1 MPSNKKDKNVSLKPK
16 KVKLYEFYINNSLKN
31 KEVYHF
37 KDNSVDTT
45 KYNIITFLQK
55 ALLYQFMRVANIYFL
70 VCAVLQCI
78 PLISPLGAETAL
90 VPIIIVL
97 SVSLIREAVEDC
109 SRAKLDKQ
117 QNSEPTEVYVD
128 EQWEQTQSGKLHM
141 GEIVSVKQDDAFP
154 ADLILI
160 DSDLPEGI
168 CFIETGTLDGE
179 KTLKLKESPTQTA
192 GKFNNNGEKVGNII
206 ITGNAL
212 ADQPNPEL
220 YLLNGRM
227 HLIFSNMN
235 NHGQQETHDIP
246 LDAKQLL
253 LKGAKLRNTSWI
265 IGIVVYTGH
274 NCKIMKNSKDPVT
287 KYSSVE
293 KLMNKALVFIF
304 ILQAILCI
312 ISACLRGYYYNSN
325 NLQEVDGGEGKD
337 DNPIEKSFGYTERV
351 YVLESVINYFTY
363 LLLLN
368 TMIPISLI
376 ITLEVVKLIQGAFM
390 KVDAYSYS
398 KIRKKWLNPNSIS
411 LNEECGLVNYIFSD
425 KTGTLTCN
433 RMQFKYCVIGDIC
446 YEYLRTENEGS
457 VKEINFRYDENI
469 IIFRQ
474 YDMFENMLDENK
486 MRNATIYN
494 GFIIKSEKDKSIK
507 LSLERT
513 QDLIENFWYALSLC
527 HSCSIQKNEDN
538 SENYI
543 CVSPDSIELVKTA
556 KDQGW
561 NFIESGSS
569 SIKRIKLGKDGLFR
583 NDVERLQLIE
593 FSSDRKRET
602 VIVRDR
608 GLIKVYCKG
617 ADSIIEERLS
627 KNTPESILRQ
637 CKYYVNKFSAQGF
650 RTLFIAMKILSE
662 EEYEDYASKLKEA
675 LMSQEDKD
683 RKVDEVN
690 NIIETNLFLIGT
702 TIVEDKLQENV
713 PETIQNLRLS
723 KIKVWMLTGDKMNTA
738 YNIGL
743 SCNLINKEMKIF
755 SICGIEI
762 KKNENL
768 EIINKEE
775 RDKVITD
782 FAKEF
787 EKFKGQFDSLEKPQ
801 FGILVD
807 EKALLTINDDEFI
820 QHIFLNIAKDAVAV
834 ICCRVSPIQKSQ
846 VVKMMKN
853 YDPSAIT
860 LAIGDGGNDVS
871 MILEAHIGV
880 GIYGEEGMRAVQSSD
895 YAIGEFQCLSPL
907 LFFHG
912 RTNYIRNSECIQY
925 FFYKNFVFTVVQ
937 FLFGFYCNF
946 TGQTIIDDWFIT
958 TFNLLFTSLP
968 LGTRAL
974 MDHDLKPDDGEV
986 VHKMLPFMYAENRDN
1001 PIFTI
1006 QNFILTLVKGILH
1019 CCINFFFVIYSIKG
1033 ESFDKKGNLS
1043 DLWVISVC
1051 LFTNIL
1057 LIVTIDLLMYT
1068 KFHTWINF
1076 AILGV
1081 VTVLAYII
1089 FIFLVHNISFFNSV
1103 GTMIYTFSSS
1113 KIWLIFIFTC
1123 GTCALIDFT
1132 ILAFNYSFNRNIT
1145 TLLQIQYNTNGVIND
1160 EEDAPEEVK
1169 EKLKIYNKYEDEESD
1184 DEDNKNRRRSKSDES
1199 KSKEEGSNNNLLQPR
1214 NTNLLGNNNNKSNS
1228 NSNKSSESERSSFMT
1243 NVKKNKERRKT
1254 SDSYSSEKNDKASN
1268 GNDKNFR
1275 NNKNNLR
1282 NKKKTKIKKESESGS
1297 ESNSQ
1302 KNIHKNNSSKSN
1314 SEDSNKSNSKKY
1326 NSGSGSSSKS
1336 NTDKNSSGSSN
1347 KNGKN
1352 KKNSG
1357 SSESDDDASY
1367 NDIDSDC
1374 EKDIPKKT
1382 MEFMNK
1388 NNLDTDNGLNVND
1401 LRKKN
1406 TSINDD
1412 DDEDIGENYDDN
1424 FSENVSREIKYFNPK
1439 QSQTPTSSY
1448 FTEEKQRVT
1457 NRFSNFQ

>member
-1 MPSNKKDKNVSLKPK
+1 MEGKNEKSKPKNVQ
-16 KVKLYEFYINNSLKN
+16 LYKFYINNSLKN
-31 KEVYHF
+31 KEDYNF
-37 KDNSVDTT
+37 KDNCVDTK
-45 KYNIITFLQK
+45 KYNIITFLPK
-55 ALLYQFMRVANIYFL
+55 ALFYQFVRIANVYFL
-70 VCAVLQCI
+70 ISAILQCI
-78 PLISPLGAETAL
+78 PAISPLSAETAL

-109 SRAKLDKQ
+109 ARANLDKQ
-117 QNSEPTEVYVD
+117 QNNEPTEVYVD

-192 GKFNNNGEKVGNII
+192 GKFNKNGEKVGNFLIS
-206 ITGNAL
+206 GDAL

-227 HLIFSNMN
+227 HLVFSNMN
-235 NHGQQETHDIP
+235 NNGEQETYDIP

-293 KLMNKALVFIF
+293 LLMNKALIFIF

-312 ISACLRGYYYNSN
+312 IAACLRGYYYNTN
-325 NLQEVDGGEGKD
+325 NLKKSDGVGSKD
-337 DNPIEKSFGYTERV
+337 KNYPGIGFAYTERG
-351 YVLESVINYFTY
+351 YSMESFLSYFTY

-390 KVDAYSYS
+390 KADALSYS
-398 KIRKKWLNPNSIS
+398 KVRKRWLNPNSIS

-446 YEYLRTENEGS
+446 YEYLRTESEGS

-469 IIFRQ
+469 IPFRK
-474 YDMFENMLDENK
+474 YEMFDNMLDENK
-486 MRNATIYN
+486 MRNAAKYN
-494 GFIIKSEKDKSIK
+494 GFIISSEKDKSIQ
-507 LSLERT
+507 LSLEYT
-513 QDLIENFWYALSLC
+513 QNLIENFWYGLSLC
-527 HSCSIQKNEDN
+527 HSCSIQQNEDG
-538 SENYI
+538 SDDYI

-569 SIKRIKLGKDGLFR
+569 SIKRIKLGKEGLFR

-608 GLIKVYCKG
+608 GLIKVFCKG

-627 KNTPESILRQ
+627 KKTPESVLKQ

-650 RTLFIAMKILSE
+650 RTLFLAMKILSKD
-662 EEYEDYASKLKEA
+662 EYEQFASRLKEA
-675 LMSQEDKD
+675 QMSQDNKDK
-683 RKVDEVN
+683 KVEEANDMV
-690 NIIETNLFLIGT
+690 ETNLFLIGT

-713 PETIQNLRLS
+713 PETIRNLRLS
-723 KIKVWMLTGDKMNTA
+723 NIKVWMLTGDKMNTA

-743 SCNLINKEMKIF
+743 SCNLINKDLKIF
-755 SICGIEI
+755 SICGIEV

-768 EIINKEE
+768 QIINKEE
-775 RDKVITD
+775 RDKVIMD
-782 FAKEF
+782 FSKEF
-787 EKFKGQFDSLEKPQ
+787 QKFKGEFDSMEKPQ

-807 EKALLTINDDEFI
+807 EKALLTINDDESI
-820 QHIFLNIAKDAVAV
+820 QHIFLEIAKDAVAV

-871 MILEAHIGV
+871 MIMEAHIGV

-895 YAIGEFQCLSPL
+895 YASGEFQCLSPL

-937 FLFGFYCNF
+937 FIFGFFCNF

-958 TFNLLFTSLP
+958 TFNLIFTSLP

-986 VHKMLPFMYAENRDN
+986 VNKMLPFMYADNRDN
-1001 PIFTI
+1001 PVFTI
-1006 QNFILTLVKGILH
+1006 KNFLLTLFKGIIH
-1019 CCINFFFVIYSIKG
+1019 CAINFFFVIFSLKD
-1033 ESFDKKGNLS
+1033 EAFDFDGNLGE
-1043 DLWVISVC
+1043 LWVISVC

-1057 LIVTIDLLMYT
+1057 LIVTTDLLIYT
-1068 KFHTWINF
+1068 KYHTWINF
-1076 AILGV
+1076 VILGV
-1081 VTVLAYII
+1081 VTFLAYIL
-1089 FIFLVHNISFFNSV
+1089 FIIVVHNWSFFNSV
-1103 GTMIYTFSSS
+1103 GTMVVTFKST
-1113 KIWLIFIFTC
+1113 KIWFIFILNC

-1132 ILAFNYSFNRNIT
+1132 ILAFRYSFDRNIT
-1145 TLLQIQYNTNGVIND
+1145 KLLQIQYNSSGVIND
-1160 EEDAPEEVK
+1160 EEDTPEEVK
-1169 EKLKIYNKYEDEESD
+1169 EKLKIYNKYQEDKN
-1184 DEDNKNRRRSKSDES
+1184 EDNENRNEN
-1199 KSKEEGSNNNLLQPR
+1199 KSKLDEKEDVSKNNLLEPKEENFFTKNNSEEKTSSEKNSKSNDSER
-1214 NTNLLGNNNNKSNS
+1214 SSFMNNIKTNKGRKETSESHSSENNSVSNGNSAEKSDKKDKKKKTVFRSKKNSKNKNNKHKKKQSESETSSQKSNS
-1228 NSNKSSESERSSFMT
+1228 NSNSETNSKKSNTGSNSKQSNS
-1243 NVKKNKERRKT
+1243 KKSN
-1254 SDSYSSEKNDKASN
+1254 SDS
-1268 GNDKNFR
+1268 GNK
-1275 NNKNNLR
+1275 
-1282 NKKKTKIKKESESGS
+1282 
-1297 ESNSQ
+1297 
-1302 KNIHKNNSSKSN
+1302 SKSN
-1314 SEDSNKSNSKKY
+1314 SN
-1326 NSGSGSSSKS
+1326 
-1336 NTDKNSSGSSN
+1336 KNSSGS
-1347 KNGKN
+1347 NG
-1352 KKNSG
+1352 S
-1357 SSESDDDASY
+1357 DDASY
-1367 NDIDSDC
+1367 NDIDDDFD
-1374 EKDIPKKT
+1374 KDIPKKT
-1382 MEFMNK
+1382 MEFMSRNT
-1388 NNLDTDNGLNVND
+1388 NNNISDNGLRKEDV
-1401 LRKKN
+1401 RKKV

-1412 DDEDIGENYDDN
+1412 DIDDEDIGENYDDD
-1424 FSENVSREIKYFNPK
+1424 FSENVSREIKYFYPK
-1439 QSQTPTSSY
+1439 QSQAPSSSY
-1448 FTEEKQRVT
+1448 FTEEKQRVA
-1457 NRFSNFQ
+1457 NRFKNFH